1 MKFVDTLPAS
11 QGTITRAEK
20 NQRFVEKCKQN
31 PGKWTIIQSYDLGD
45 KSDGAAY
52 VYANQI
58 NSGSIKSL
66 AGLRAAAR
74 KEGSKFHVWVS
85 YPVEG
90 QR

>member
-20 NQRFVEKCKQN
+20 NQRFFEKCKQN
-31 PGKWTIIQSYDLGD
+31 AGKWTIIQSYDVGD

-52 VYANQI
+52 MYANQI
-58 NSGSIKSL
+58 NSGGIKSL
-66 AGLRAAAR
+66 TGLRAAAR
-74 KEGSKFHVWVS
+74 KDGSKFHVWVS